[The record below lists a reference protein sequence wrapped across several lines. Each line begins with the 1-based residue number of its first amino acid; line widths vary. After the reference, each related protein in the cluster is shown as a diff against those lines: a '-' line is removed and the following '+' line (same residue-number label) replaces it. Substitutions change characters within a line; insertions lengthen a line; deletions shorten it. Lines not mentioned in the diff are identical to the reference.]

1 MGAMAIDGY
10 VADLIDNEQPGLAI
24 KLQPFFDTVFNR
36 QKAVTFIFNNL
47 LTKLDIDI
55 RILQCYP

>member
-10 VADLIDNEQPGLAI
+10 VADFIDNEQPGLAI

-36 QKAVTFIFNNL
+36 QKAVTFNFNNL
-47 LTKLDIDI
+47 I
-55 RILQCYP
+55 Y